1 MEKRIEIIQ
10 RFDNILQEI
19 NKLRDELKVGV
30 KRDELTI
37 RVTMVELVGI
47 GEIMKN
53 KKVKK
58 YSVLRREWLNIR
70 KLKDACQ

>member
-37 RVTMVELVGI
+37 RVSMIELERI
-47 GEIMKN
+47 GEIMKD
-53 KKVKK
+53 KEIRK
-58 YSVLRREWLNIR
+58 YSILKKEWLNIF
-70 KLKDACQ
+70 